1 VLVLEFAV
9 DDTTNRTEMVNQA
22 EHRLLYG
29 EHPVAPG
36 IYTLL
41 PPGPLGA
48 DPQPETIDLRPV
60 EDYRTAGQSPNFSRQ
75 EDDDTVPPLGRLIV
89 LAESYM
95 SRPGQS
101 GSITLARDED
111 GTWVGSITSVNGNGI
126 GTGDTAADA
135 LRTALNELG
144 ETV

>member
-1 VLVLEFAV
+1 
-9 DDTTNRTEMVNQA
+9 
-22 EHRLLYG
+22 
-29 EHPVAPG
+29 
-36 IYTLL
+36 
-41 PPGPLGA
+41 
-48 DPQPETIDLRPV
+48 
-60 EDYRTAGQSPNFSRQ
+60 
-75 EDDDTVPPLGRLIV
+75 
-89 LAESYM
+89 M